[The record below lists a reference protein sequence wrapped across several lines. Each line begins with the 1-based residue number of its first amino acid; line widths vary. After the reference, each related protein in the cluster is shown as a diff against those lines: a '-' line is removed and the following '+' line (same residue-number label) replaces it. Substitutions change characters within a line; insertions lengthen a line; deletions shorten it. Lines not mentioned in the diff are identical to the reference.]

1 MLNVALHIL
10 TTVSQEVTLPSVAQF
25 VNKPKY
31 QVYDL
36 LICDAVQSGTK
47 VFFFKE
53 HDASITNLKKKN
65 RFFVRD
71 DESSRS
77 L

>member
-1 MLNVALHIL
+1 MLNVALRIV

-36 LICDAVQSGTK
+36 LICTAVQSGTK
-47 VFFFKE
+47 VFFLKE
-53 HDASITNLKKKN
+53 HDASITNLPVL
-65 RFFVRD
+65 RP
-71 DESSRS
+71 
-77 L
+77 